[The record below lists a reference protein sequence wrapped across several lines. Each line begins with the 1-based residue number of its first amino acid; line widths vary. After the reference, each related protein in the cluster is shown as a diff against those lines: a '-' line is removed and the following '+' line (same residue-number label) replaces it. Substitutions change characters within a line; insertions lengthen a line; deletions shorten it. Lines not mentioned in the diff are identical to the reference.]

1 MNLQLVMEPMPR
13 VRLAVLASLAIVMIT
28 GCGRDT
34 TPLASASGLRRGH
47 PTQRNDAAKALFEK
61 ASREYH
67 IPSAQATGQERR
79 RLEEHAAAL
88 YSALVRSYPD
98 QQGWASQA
106 LRSLANI
113 RAAQTNVTEAVK
125 LYSQVADRFPNQ
137 DFEVLMSW
145 KSAADLLFDS
155 GRPADARIVYE
166 KIIARFDQPDAL
178 PIVRSVVRGSKAR
191 LQGELLLS
199 RNGERL
205 EHER

>member
-1 MNLQLVMEPMPR
+1 MNLQLVMERMLR
-13 VRLAVLASLAIVMIT
+13 ARLVAFASLAIALVT
-28 GCGRDT
+28 GCGRNA
-34 TPLASASGLRRGH
+34 TPPASAGGQRRGD

-67 IPSAQATGQERR
+67 IPSAEATGQGRR
-79 RLEEHAAAL
+79 RLEEQAAVL
-88 YSALVRSYPD
+88 YSDLVRNYPD

-137 DFEVLMSW
+137 DFEVLMAW

-155 GRPADARIVYE
+155 GRQMEGKVFYQR
-166 KIIARFDQPDAL
+166 IIARFDQPDAL
-178 PIVRSVVRGSKAR
+178 PIVQSVVRGSKAR